1 MADPTQFRQLL
12 WAANT
17 GVGIFLL
24 VVLEVRKNYRVYPA
38 FTFYI
43 VMNLT
48 QAALLYATY
57 RRWGFYS
64 VALWRVGWGTQ
75 AVVVCARALAVAEVC
90 RHLLGRYP
98 GIWALARRILL
109 ACAALVLLYSGLAA
123 RHQWKLALVSADR
136 GLELAIAAVIVVLF
150 LFTHYYEVEA
160 NPADRLLAL
169 GFCLYSCLWVVDNT
183 ILERYL
189 NGYAALWVHLQMLAF
204 LASLILWTWALRKS
218 QTETAA
224 QEHLLPLGVYQ
235 SVAPQI
241 NLRLR
246 SLNDQL
252 YKIWKPEVPRH

>member
-12 WAANT
+12 WAANK
-17 GVGIFLL
+17 GVGIFLV

-98 GIWALARRILL
+98 GIWVLAHLILL
-109 ACAALVLLYSGLAA
+109 AYAPFVLLYS
-123 RHQWKLALVSADR
+123 
-136 GLELAIAAVIVVLF
+136 VLPP
-150 LFTHYYEVEA
+150 TH
-160 NPADRLLAL
+160 
-169 GFCLYSCLWVVDNT
+169 
-183 ILERYL
+183 
-189 NGYAALWVHLQMLAF
+189 H
-204 LASLILWTWALRKS
+204 LIL
-218 QTETAA
+218 
-224 QEHLLPLGVYQ
+224 PLIPPHR
-235 SVAPQI
+235 APQPPPPPPT
-241 NLRLR
+241 
-246 SLNDQL
+246 L
-252 YKIWKPEVPRH
+252 YPSILPP

>member
-24 VVLEVRKNYRVYPA
+24 VMLELRRNYRVYPA

-75 AVVVCARALAVAEVC
+75 AVVVCAPSLAVAQVC
-90 RHLLGRYP
+90 RHLPCRYP
-98 GIWALARRILL
+98 GTWSRARRILL

-123 RHQWKLALVSADR
+123 RQHRNLALVS
-136 GLELAIAAVIVVLF
+136 
-150 LFTHYYEVEA
+150 
-160 NPADRLLAL
+160 P
-169 GFCLYSCLWVVDNT
+169 
-183 ILERYL
+183 YL
-189 NGYAALWVHLQMLAF
+189 RPDSPH
-204 LASLILWTWALRKS
+204 
-218 QTETAA
+218 
-224 QEHLLPLGVYQ
+224 P
-235 SVAPQI
+235 
-241 NLRLR
+241 
-246 SLNDQL
+246 
-252 YKIWKPEVPRH
+252 

>member
-64 VALWRVGWGTQ
+64 VALRRVGWGTQ

-90 RHLLGRYP
+90 RHLLGRYA

-109 ACAALVLLYSGLAA
+109 ACVAIVLLYSGLAA

-150 LFTHYYEVEA
+150 LFAHYYEVEA
-160 NPADRLLAL
+160 NPADRLLSL
-169 GFCLYSCLWVVDNT
+169 RFCLYSCLWVLDNT

-189 NGYAALWVHLQMLAF
+189 NGYATLWIHLQMLAF
-204 LASLILWTWALRKS
+204 LASRTLAAWALQQS
-218 QTETAA
+218 QTQTAA
-224 QEHLLPLGVYQ
+224 QEHLLPLGIYQ
-235 SVAPQI
+235 SVEPHI
-241 NLRLR
+241 TMRLRL
-246 SLNDQL
+246 LNDQL
-252 YKIWKPEVPRH
+252 YKIWKPEAPRH